1 MQFIFIAKMIY
12 FSWIFDVFDEDGG
25 GTIEIDEVIKL
36 VGSIVKI
43 NLS

>member
-1 MQFIFIAKMIY
+1 MQFIFLAKMIY

-36 VGSIVKI
+36 VGSIVRI